1 MCERCEGLA
10 AENARLRD
18 ELAEWRRQAAEG
30 SAALIDTEATARWML
45 ALGVPRLVARV
56 AMLMAARA
64 GRVVPG
70 ALIGETGSK
79 DWGALRDPAAS
90 GKLCI
95 YKLRRALTAAGVGGE
110 IEMIWGVGYR
120 MPVALAE
127 ALRDLVEGVE
137 A

>member
-1 MCERCEGLA
+1 MCERCDGLA

-18 ELAEWRRQAAEG
+18 ELAEWRRHAAEG
-30 SAALIDTEATARWML
+30 SAALVETDDTARWML
-45 ALGVPRLVARV
+45 ALGVPRLIARV
-56 AMLMAARA
+56 AMLMASRA

-79 DWGALRDPAAS
+79 DWDGLRDPGAS
-90 GKLCI
+90 GKVCI
-95 YKLRRALTAAGVGGE
+95 YKLRRALIAAGVAGK

-120 MPVALAE
+120 MPVATAE
-127 ALRDLVEGVE
+127 ALRDLVEGCG